1 MIMEPRR
8 LPPRVASPI
17 RDPDS
22 LVGLQRSLESTT
34 PPGKIQELSDHNPPC
49 GTSTVRLSADSV
61 EQHEE
66 NNPIDTPERQASVHH
81 GTGIDAPLPGARL
94 SGEDQGLRR
103 ARTTDTRPSMARRS
117 AIDWMLPVEKVCSM
131 LAVLF

>member
-1 MIMEPRR
+1 MKPQR

-34 PPGKIQELSDHNPPC
+34 LPGKIQELSDHNPPC
-49 GTSTVRLSADSV
+49 GTSTVRLLADSI
-61 EQHEE
+61 EQQEE
-66 NNPIDTPERQASVHH
+66 NNPFDTPERQASHH

-94 SGEDQGLRR
+94 SSEEGSRR
-103 ARTTDTRPSMARRS
+103 ARATDTHPSMDRRL
-117 AIDWMLPVEKVCSM
+117 AIDWILPVEKVCSM
-131 LAVLF
+131 LVVLF